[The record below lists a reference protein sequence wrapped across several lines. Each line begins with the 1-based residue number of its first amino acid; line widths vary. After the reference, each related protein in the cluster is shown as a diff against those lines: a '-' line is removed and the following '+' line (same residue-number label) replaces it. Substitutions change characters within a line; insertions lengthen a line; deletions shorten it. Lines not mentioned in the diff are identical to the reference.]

1 MIAPPTTRQKR
12 GDSSPPSSS
21 SLGQSAKAV
30 VYLRFVLLAVLV
42 GSTITCATLVYK
54 YASDAEQT
62 QFEDHFQSESA
73 VVMDALL
80 GSLFLSLG
88 AFDSFVLDMMSY
100 ANSANATWPFV
111 TIPNFG
117 VRAAKIRSLSKAIL
131 LFQYIWVSAIDRPAW
146 ESFSLQNDGWVNEI
160 LELQQRDEHFHGTGY
175 PDYVPYGR
183 IHGQNGNSPE
193 SASFFLPSWQ
203 TYPIVPERPP
213 YNWDGAL
220 VTAVQ
225 QSLDCLVNDT
235 SVVIKVVNLPD
246 ESDPIAVRQ
255 ARYTNDWA
263 RDFITDDQDPAEP
276 MVNVYYPMSTGEI
289 SSLSGKE
296 SVREDNSSSLVG
308 IFTARLYWRE
318 LLVLILPPGTGG
330 VVVVFEMGDYATFTY
345 AIDGPEANYLGR
357 GDCHNTKYKGSLEQS
372 LVLGQSIAAAK
383 GVAYSG
389 LPLCDTTSN
398 FKIRIYPS
406 TSMEEAYLTRGPF
419 LYTVVAV
426 LAFLFTSTLFVIY
439 DQSSEKRQ
447 QKALHTVEQTE
458 QNVALL
464 EDMVQERTRELE
476 ESNARIEAASAKQ
489 LQHFASMS
497 HEIRT
502 PMNGIIGLSSLLE
515 ETELSPL
522 QAETMKMITA
532 SGNLLVCVVNDVL
545 DYAKLQSGFVDIQ
558 KTKSKLQEVMSSTAY
573 CVQLKSK
580 GGVTIETFYDPQIP
594 EHFTTDT
601 RRLQQILFNLLGNAV
616 KFSSEGGTVEFHASI
631 CDTKLA
637 NLGGESRFLDVEA
650 RGKPLARTLRFVVKD
665 YGRGIKREDL
675 KVIFEPFS
683 QAGKDTAGAY
693 GGTGLGLAITMR
705 LVHALGGAISVD
717 SEFGKWSEFTVDL
730 PFCEELADIEAEA
743 LRLQSIQVVLVGQES
758 RETGWVTQLFH
769 RFGVSVFRY
778 QHLRDIEIK
787 AAVIK
792 VPNSQILYLVHEDS
806 FAKSE
811 FEALAEDSYVRL
823 ATFGPNFS
831 VPESRF
837 HYRSLTNIL
846 PVVLF
851 RQIREYAQDEM
862 TQASSQAGLE
872 SRSVSKNTNVE
883 IRKDLR
889 FLIAEDNSVN
899 QKVLKRILTR
909 LGFEHIDIVEDG
921 QAAVEAEARS
931 SYDLIWMDMQM
942 PHVDGVEA
950 CRIINSR
957 RTRSRRVPKIVF
969 CTAHVQDKFEKEC
982 LDSGAIG
989 FLAKPCSIQTVK
1001 ACLESIAHHQD
1012 FDPQQDNATP

>member
-1 MIAPPTTRQKR
+1 
-12 GDSSPPSSS
+12 
-21 SLGQSAKAV
+21 
-30 VYLRFVLLAVLV
+30 
-42 GSTITCATLVYK
+42 
-54 YASDAEQT
+54 
-62 QFEDHFQSESA
+62 
-73 VVMDALL
+73 
-80 GSLFLSLG
+80 
-88 AFDSFVLDMMSY
+88 
-100 ANSANATWPFV
+100 
-111 TIPNFG
+111 
-117 VRAAKIRSLSKAIL
+117 
-131 LFQYIWVSAIDRPAW
+131 
-146 ESFSLQNDGWVNEI
+146 
-160 LELQQRDEHFHGTGY
+160 
-175 PDYVPYGR
+175 
-183 IHGQNGNSPE
+183 
-193 SASFFLPSWQ
+193 
-203 TYPIVPERPP
+203 
-213 YNWDGAL
+213 
-220 VTAVQ
+220 
-225 QSLDCLVNDT
+225 
-235 SVVIKVVNLPD
+235 
-246 ESDPIAVRQ
+246 
-255 ARYTNDWA
+255 
-263 RDFITDDQDPAEP
+263 
-276 MVNVYYPMSTGEI
+276 
-289 SSLSGKE
+289 
-296 SVREDNSSSLVG
+296 
-308 IFTARLYWRE
+308 
-318 LLVLILPPGTGG
+318 
-330 VVVVFEMGDYATFTY
+330 
-345 AIDGPEANYLGR
+345 
-357 GDCHNTKYKGSLEQS
+357 
-372 LVLGQSIAAAK
+372 
-383 GVAYSG
+383 
-389 LPLCDTTSN
+389 
-398 FKIRIYPS
+398 
-406 TSMEEAYLTRGPF
+406 
-419 LYTVVAV
+419 
-426 LAFLFTSTLFVIY
+426 
-439 DQSSEKRQ
+439 
-447 QKALHTVEQTE
+447 
-458 QNVALL
+458 
-464 EDMVQERTRELE
+464 
-476 ESNARIEAASAKQ
+476 
-489 LQHFASMS
+489 
-497 HEIRT
+497 
-502 PMNGIIGLSSLLE
+502 
-515 ETELSPL
+515 
-522 QAETMKMITA
+522 MITA

-601 RRLQQILFNLLGNAV
+601 RRLQQILFNLLGKLRRTGLSPAFCNGLAMLQTQ
-616 KFSSEGGTVEFHASI
+616 GGTVEFHASI

-862 TQASSQAGLE
+862 TQASSQASSQAGLE

-931 SYDLIWMDMQM
+931 SYDLIWM
-942 PHVDGVEA
+942 V
-950 CRIINSR
+950 SL
-957 RTRSRRVPKIVF
+957 TRN
-969 CTAHVQDKFEKEC
+969 
-982 LDSGAIG
+982 GASAIKTT
-989 FLAKPCSIQTVK
+989 LT
-1001 ACLESIAHHQD
+1001 
-1012 FDPQQDNATP
+1012 